1 MLGPV
6 SKLYGWVGVFAMF
19 TGAAII
25 ACFPTIPYLLKEIKT
40 YCRHKA
46 KERAKLFDNSSAP
59 FTDYS
64 DE

>member
-1 MLGPV
+1 
-6 SKLYGWVGVFAMF
+6 MF